1 MDVAS
6 ASCSSRSHPTA
17 AFVVERKL
25 IKEDGELR
33 LCTEG
38 SLLFH
43 RSVWMGMQARRRGG
57 EKTDEMRARTQAC
70 THARTLTLEAAFP
83 FKKSHPTQIRRAHA
97 GSAAAEG
104 EHC

>member
-1 MDVAS
+1 MHRRLS
-6 ASCSSRSHPTA
+6 AFPQECLDGDA
-17 AFVVERKL
+17 G
-25 IKEDGELR
+25 KEEDKEK
-33 LCTEG
+33 
-38 SLLFH
+38 
-43 RSVWMGMQARRRGG
+43 RGG
-57 EKTDEMRARTQAC
+57 GETDEMRARTQAC

>member
-1 MDVAS
+1 
-6 ASCSSRSHPTA
+6 
-17 AFVVERKL
+17 
-25 IKEDGELR
+25 
-33 LCTEG
+33 
-38 SLLFH
+38 
-43 RSVWMGMQARRRGG
+43 MGVQTRRRGRRTRRRGG
-57 EKTDEMRARTQAC
+57 EKTDEMGARAR

>member
-1 MDVAS
+1 M
-6 ASCSSRSHPTA
+6 HPGA
-17 AFVVERKL
+17 
-25 IKEDGELR
+25 
-33 LCTEG
+33 LC
-38 SLLFH
+38 FH
-43 RSVWMGMQARRRGG
+43 RSVGMGMQTRRRRRTRRRGG
-57 EKTDEMRARTQAC
+57 EKTDEMRARKHAR